1 MVQSR
6 QQIEELIQ
14 RYHIEETDDNEI
26 EYMNTRFLEMLEEEY
41 YFEYSFLCIDNFNQ
55 CKGTNIL
62 PDIRERLFNI
72 NIRFDE
78 IKILMRETSVDELKD
93 IFISLENLIEEAA
106 DEYSDILDE
115 LYELEFDGDDSY
127 ELQVHKIIDDLTN
140 LKDELRLGSLIQE
153 LKAYNN
159 E

>member
-41 YFEYSFLCIDNFNQ
+41 YFEYSFLCIDNFNHV
-55 CKGTNIL
+55 KGANIL

-127 ELQVHKIIDDLTN
+127 ESQVDKIIADLTN

>member
-55 CKGTNIL
+55 CKGANIL

-127 ELQVHKIIDDLTN
+127 ELQVDKITDDLTN